1 MSIFASQKLF
11 APSQLI
17 IECEKMIELSV
28 NFVEYAAN
36 EENARIE
43 KQTIEEME
51 KLVDKLRVPISQYNG
66 SQWNLSQSE
75 TIASCLKE
83 IFKRLEKLTDK
94 NEEDH
99 VLKALKQIDTA
110 KKCQN
115 QMVDGLEYD
124 NENWEIIIKN
134 YNLMQGI

>member
-1 MSIFASQKLF
+1 
-11 APSQLI
+11 
-17 IECEKMIELSV
+17 MIELSV